1 MDVIV
6 ADDDLTQRTY
16 LGALLARAGHT
27 PIPAADGTEA
37 LERLGQGDASLVI
50 CDIEMPGF
58 DGIELA
64 RRVRAR
70 SYGRYVYLI
79 LITARDRSED
89 FAAGLN
95 AGADDFMPKPVDPA
109 VLMVRLAA
117 AERVIAYDR
126 ELGARTA
133 RLADAIRQL
142 ESDLAAGAEAQRALL
157 PAPDHRL
164 NAMRAR
170 SVFIPSRFV
179 SGDVFN
185 YFSLDATRAGF
196 YAADVSGHGVRAAL
210 LAVAVGHLLRRES
223 FAAMTLGGD
232 VPAPHSL
239 IAELNRRFVDRD
251 ASEDE
256 YLTMIAGVADEVR
269 DELTICRAGHPP
281 PLVFDRDGRTPHVRP
296 RRPPPALLMPP
307 RRRGAR
313 GGGRRPAGRA
323 LRRGGVRERDRA
335 VRPGRPARGILRRH
349 HRGDRRFGGALRRGA
364 SRRFPASAPRGAPA
378 GADRGPHRLPRGLDG
393 KHRHH
398 RRHLDDHSGA

>member
-281 PLVFDRDGRTPHVRP
+281 PLVFDRDGRTRRVEGGDLPVGLFAAAAFESVTVPFGPGDRLVVFSDGIIEAIDASGEPFGEERLAGFLRP
-296 RRPPPALLMPP
+296 RLAAPPPALTADLTACLAAWTESTVITDDISMII
-307 RRRGAR
+307 
-313 GGGRRPAGRA
+313 
-323 LRRGGVRERDRA
+323 LER
-335 VRPGRPARGILRRH
+335 
-349 HRGDRRFGGALRRGA
+349 
-364 SRRFPASAPRGAPA
+364 
-378 GADRGPHRLPRGLDG
+378 
-393 KHRHH
+393 
-398 RRHLDDHSGA
+398 